1 MNLNNIEN
9 EKRCIIIAG
18 SPLFSKIDIRD
29 TDFIIAC
36 DRGYNHAINN
46 NIFPHL
52 VVGDF
57 DSLDG
62 NINKDIPILKVKAEK
77 DDTDTMLGV
86 KYALEHGMNNIV
98 LLGAT
103 GGRIDHQLAN
113 FSTAGYIANQGGM
126 CTIIDNDNI
135 LYAFKDSIITL
146 KRKEHFSLSVFSYT
160 DKCYGVT
167 LNGLKYKLNNA
178 TIENTFPIGV
188 SNEFIKETATIK
200 VESGILFVVLSRL
213 ES

>member
-1 MNLNNIEN
+1 MNLDNIKN
-9 EKRCIIIAG
+9 KKRCIIIAG
-18 SPLFSKIDIRD
+18 SPIFYKIDIKE

-46 NIFPHL
+46 NILPHL

-57 DSLDG
+57 DSIRG
-62 NINKDIPILKVKAEK
+62 NINEDIPILKVKAEK

-86 KYALEHGMNNIV
+86 KYALEHEIKNII

-113 FSTAGYIANQGGM
+113 FSTAGYIANHGAV

-135 LYAFKDSIITL
+135 LYAFKDSEIRV
-146 KRKEHFSLSVFSYT
+146 KRKEKFSLSVFSYT

-167 LNGLKYKLNNA
+167 LDGLKYKLNNA
-178 TIENTFPIGV
+178 TIKNTFPVGV
-188 SNEFIKETATIK
+188 SNEFLNETATIK
-200 VESGILFVVLSRL
+200 VKSGILFVVLSRL